1 MRLKEIYQY
10 QYDQLIETL
19 DVEFSLHEDS
29 DNSYRLISLIDLE
42 ITSYLSNPT
51 ILDEFSIEDLMGDII
66 IVEEIIEN
74 YIEINSDDLPKE
86 EFL

>member
-29 DNSYRLISLIDLE
+29 DNSYRLISLIDF
-42 ITSYLSNPT
+42 Y
-51 ILDEFSIEDLMGDII
+51 
-66 IVEEIIEN
+66 
-74 YIEINSDDLPKE
+74 
-86 EFL
+86 

>member
-51 ILDEFSIEDLMGDII
+51 ILDEFSIEDLMEDII

>member
-51 ILDEFSIEDLMGDII
+51 ILDEFSIEDLMEDII

-86 EFL
+86 EFI